1 MRMEMLTRLILG
13 VFCCFSVANDQ
24 FRSGKGWE
32 VDDEVVFSA
41 RVVCNIALYGIS
53 IYSFPLGLI

>member
-1 MRMEMLTRLILG
+1 MLTRLILG
-13 VFCCFSVANDQ
+13 VFCCFSVADDQ

-41 RVVCNIALYGIS
+41 RVVCNMVLYGIS
-53 IYSFPLGLI
+53 RYLFTLG